1 MSIISSNQ
9 AFATSVAN
17 EGVLWRLVD
26 LIESPDLHDS
36 EHSSDGGEMKD
47 SKRKNN
53 GWMVLEAL
61 SSSRVIASQI
71 VSSSA
76 WLELLGVVVGYSQ
89 FTKTWSSRV
98 GAAKTLSKMTWDP
111 LAGTHIGTLIM
122 NKASIRFFI

>member
-1 MSIISSNQ
+1 
-9 AFATSVAN
+9 
-17 EGVLWRLVD
+17 
-26 LIESPDLHDS
+26 
-36 EHSSDGGEMKD
+36 MKD